1 MRRLRNV
8 SLMILLALVTVSCD
22 KYRGIQEE
30 FMRGENEISLSI
42 KGEKV
47 FSYDPLTQQLG
58 YDPGKREF
66 RVMDDDM
73 SDYFVIQLNKDLT
86 QIGSSCS
93 GTLKYT
99 TEDEVITKT
108 GISFTLQKTG
118 DDGLKR
124 LWSKKNGIGAVVRE
138 LK

>member
-118 DDGLKR
+118 DDGLKW